1 MRRPFSPRA
10 PLLATPTFCT
20 AFGAKC
26 AQCVQHCGRIISRLL
41 RREGFPAWRQIM
53 GFLPARVAW
62 GGKRCTGAFA
72 LFGCH
77 CAFRA
82 AKQPQQLA
90 SITFCLPQP
99 SVAKQGVSEGE
110 LRPSQTSRC
119 SPSGFSYFA
128 KSKGIQGDYLT
139 MNPSSSHKSCQSF
152 APSHKNTCPLTSRFP
167 FSRVAIFAISSS
179 VSGSSVTHF
188 RLLA

>member
-26 AQCVQHCGRIISRLL
+26 AQCVQHCGLPEPHQL
-41 RREGFPAWRQIM
+41 HPEDFPAWRQIV
-53 GFLPARVAW
+53 GFLPARKAW

-110 LRPSQTSRC
+110 LRPSQLRDA
-119 SPSGFSYFA
+119 PPQGFLSFQTEFPCLIRQKLYFFN
-128 KSKGIQGDYLT
+128 
-139 MNPSSSHKSCQSF
+139 M
-152 APSHKNTCPLTSRFP
+152 
-167 FSRVAIFAISSS
+167 
-179 VSGSSVTHF
+179 
-188 RLLA
+188 RLNS

>member
-26 AQCVQHCGRIISRLL
+26 AQCVQHCGLPEPHQL
-41 RREGFPAWRQIM
+41 HPEGFPAWRQIV
-53 GFLPARVAW
+53 GFLPARKAW

-82 AKQPQQLA
+82 AKQPQTVGVDNVLSA
-90 SITFCLPQP
+90 SAKRGQVGGGLRGSFGLRNFEMLPLRVFIFYKI
-99 SVAKQGVSEGE
+99 SFTLLYKAKPN
-110 LRPSQTSRC
+110 L
-119 SPSGFSYFA
+119 
-128 KSKGIQGDYLT
+128 L
-139 MNPSSSHKSCQSF
+139 QSAF
-152 APSHKNTCPLTSRFP
+152 IRK
-167 FSRVAIFAISSS
+167 VQ
-179 VSGSSVTHF
+179 
-188 RLLA
+188 

>member
-10 PLLATPTFCT
+10 PLLATPVSCT
-20 AFGAKC
+20 ACGARY
-26 AQCVQHCGRIISRLL
+26 AQCLQHCGRIISRLL

-62 GGKRCTGAFA
+62 GGKRFMGAFA

-110 LRPSQTSRC
+110 LRPSQLRDA
-119 SPSGFSYFA
+119 PPQGFLSFQTEFSCLIRQKLYFFN
-128 KSKGIQGDYLT
+128 
-139 MNPSSSHKSCQSF
+139 M
-152 APSHKNTCPLTSRFP
+152 
-167 FSRVAIFAISSS
+167 
-179 VSGSSVTHF
+179 
-188 RLLA
+188 RLNS